1 MLRRPPTTIQITAED
16 VAGYEDRRAHEALAA
31 AQQARAAAAA
41 AKAEQQAQGTQQQQQ
56 QAMEGVQSSPSAQRR
71 TRDERLGVTRRA
83 GNRT

>member
-41 AKAEQQAQGTQQQQQ
+41 AKAEQQAQGNQQQ